1 MTLPTRQGNSPH
13 YKVGQMV
20 RNKHT
25 GVVEPIQ
32 EVLDV
37 MSYNE
42 AKEQKEA
49 IKVYVLGNN
58 NRYNMENMTNHWEI
72 VD

>member
-49 IKVYVLGNN
+49 IKVCV
-58 NRYNMENMTNHWEI
+58 
-72 VD
+72 